1 MIMAAM
7 NVDIA
12 EAQTQFSKLIA
23 LALQG
28 KEVVITQD
36 GTPLIQLAPAR
47 PQTQRRI
54 AGPRRIAGLHRGAMR
69 MREDFNDPLPDE
81 FWLGDA

>member
-1 MIMAAM
+1 MAAM

-54 AGPRRIAGLHRGAMR
+54 AGLHRGAMR
-69 MREDFNDPLPDE
+69 MRDDFNDPLPDE